1 MIDIRQTPKYAKYLR
16 KTGWQVVQLN
26 HVNCFI
32 KNIPLVGPIIKIQRP
47 ETIPLKKIEKLA
59 MKHRAFQVIIEPK
72 NKLDAKFLIANKY
85 KESKGP
91 FLPTKTLHLDL
102 TKTKEELTKG
112 LKKDARHAIRKNKQV
127 FISNLRLKDIEKFRN
142 AWKKAVSKK
151 RYVPPLSH
159 LKALKKTFADKV
171 LFLIAKDNSAGA
183 IFLIENKIAYY
194 WQAFSSKEGRRS
206 LAQYKI
212 IWEGILKPKAAGAK
226 ILDFEGIYDERFPD
240 KSWKGFSHFK
250 KSFGGH
256 EVEYPGVYTKIYL
269 LEMFK
274 KIAKLTFVLILLAL
288 DWAALDDITTGN
300 EPNYTGEYVILAV
313 SALVFGLLI
322 FLHIKKWKKS
332 KKS

>member
-16 KTGWQVVQLN
+16 KTGWQIVQLN

-32 KNIPLVGPIIKIQRP
+32 KNIPLVGSIIKVQRP

-59 MKHRAFQVIIEPK
+59 MEHRAFQVIIEPK
-72 NKLDAKFLIANKY
+72 NKFDAKFLITNKY
-85 KESKGP
+85 KESRDP

-102 TKTKEELTKG
+102 TKTKEELMKG
-112 LKKDARHAIRKNKQV
+112 LKKDARHAIRKNNQV
-127 FISNLRLKDIEKFRN
+127 SISDLRLKDVEKFRS

-159 LKALKKTFADKV
+159 LETLKKTFADKA
-171 LFLIAKDNSAGA
+171 LFLITKDNSAGA
-183 IFLIENKIAYY
+183 IFLVGDNIAYY
-194 WQAFSSKEGRRS
+194 WQAFSNKEGRKS

-212 IWEGILKPKAAGAK
+212 IWEGILKSKAKGIK
-226 ILDFEGIYDERFPD
+226 ILDFEGIYDERFPN
-240 KSWKGFSHFK
+240 KSWQGFSHFK

-256 EVEYPGVYTKIYL
+256 EIEYPGVFFKIYL

-274 KIAKLTFVLILLAL
+274 KVVKAIIILILLAL

-300 EPNYTGEYVILAV
+300 EPNYNGEYMILAV
-313 SALVFGLLI
+313 SVLIFGLLI
-322 FLHIKKWKKS
+322 FLYIKKWKQS